1 MTNFQFQNIETSSE
15 EDFIN
20 NSVSLLVEKIN
31 RCIEKNEK
39 CSLGLSGGSTPRKVY
54 EELGKKDID
63 WSKVTVFLVDDRYVP
78 RDHEDSNQKLLDET
92 LLKNVDPNVIF
103 PDTSLEI
110 EKCIDDYEKHLPSE
124 VDIVVLGMGGDGH
137 VASLFPGDID
147 ALTEENKKV
156 LHTTTDSFAVKDR
169 ITVTMP
175 FLKSAGTII
184 FLIKGEDKVK
194 VFNKMTS
201 ANVDIIEY
209 PVHGVLAT
217 GRTVWIIG

>member
-1 MTNFQFQNIETSSE
+1 MTNFQFQKIEADSE
-15 EDFIN
+15 DIFVNESIA
-20 NSVSLLVEKIN
+20 LLTNKIN
-31 RCIEKNEK
+31 KCISEKGE

-54 EELGKKDID
+54 EELGKQDID
-63 WSKVTVFLVDDRYVP
+63 WSKVIVFLVDDRYVP
-78 RDHEDSNQKLLDET
+78 RDHEDSNQKLVDET
-92 LLKNVDPNVIF
+92 LLKNAEPKIIF

-110 EKCIDDYEKHLPSE
+110 EKCIEDYEKRLPSE
-124 VDIVVLGMGGDGH
+124 ADIVVLGMGGDGH
-137 VASLFPGDID
+137 IASLFPGDID

-209 PVHGVLAT
+209 PAHGALST
-217 GRTVWIIG
+217 GRTIWIAL